1 MQSLK
6 KAFRLL
12 GLSALII
19 LASFGVG
26 LSGGIAIPISRRK
39 ENNPISIELA
49 EFNKEKPEADA
60 EEERK

>member
-12 GLSALII
+12 GLSVLIV

-26 LSGGIAIPISRRK
+26 LSGGITIPVSKRK
-39 ENNPISIELA
+39 EDNRVNIELV
-49 EFNKEKPEADA
+49 ESNKENPD
-60 EEERK
+60 